1 MYIYISPNLPMKKED
16 NKFEE
21 YHLELH
27 NWKAVHSGL
36 SQGHYES
43 KCCNVWDLTLPLPM
57 SNNILS

>member
-1 MYIYISPNLPMKKED
+1 MKKED

-43 KCCNVWDLTLPLPM
+43 KCCNVLGPYTTSSHVKQHFVLKKSTVFL
-57 SNNILS
+57 